1 MGQSMD
7 NGARVVIVNSNLGS
21 ALRPTVMFSRFAD
34 NRQARLPAPKQTAL
48 PASYLFF
55 PDWWQLSRRP
65 TESTFMRPDCD
76 KEDKQ

>member
-1 MGQSMD
+1 
-7 NGARVVIVNSNLGS
+7 
-21 ALRPTVMFSRFAD
+21 MFSRFAD

-55 PDWWQLSRRP
+55 PDWWQFSRRP